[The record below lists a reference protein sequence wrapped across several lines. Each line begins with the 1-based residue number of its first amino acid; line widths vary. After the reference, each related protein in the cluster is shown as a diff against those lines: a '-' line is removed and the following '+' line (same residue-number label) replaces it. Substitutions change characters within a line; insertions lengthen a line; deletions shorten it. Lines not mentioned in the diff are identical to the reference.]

1 MPAETTIE
9 SPPRMTESSHRMTF
23 FRQSGWMM
31 IATVGS
37 GMFMSAV
44 HVCSKKLSGEEYAVF
59 GALIQL
65 INLMTIPALGLQM
78 VFAQQAS
85 AAISDERRHQL
96 VGTVRAVMWGTFCI
110 WLAMAAFAFLDRS
123 QLLSWFKLSSYT
135 SLWLTVAVALTMLWL
150 PIFQGLLQGRQNFL
164 WLGWVAIF
172 NGVGR
177 VFFGVAIVFLLHGNA
192 AGLMLAVLLGLVA
205 AVGTAIWQNRDLL
218 AQTGAPFDWRGW
230 LRLVIPFTIG
240 AGAFQF
246 IFSADMLVVQNYL
259 GGDVLHPEKAKAAAA
274 YVVGGT
280 LARAIVASTAPLA
293 AVMFPKLVESAARS
307 HKHTFN
313 LMGLTL
319 LGTAVLAAMAA
330 IGLTLVAPLLIKYGS
345 KPEYISIM
353 PLMPLFSWVMVPLAV
368 GNVLLSNL
376 LAHSRFKV
384 VPAVALVAVGYWI
397 ALQYY
402 HDSFKTVIET
412 LGVFSLLYLAV
423 CAAFTCIPRS
433 QANEPAP
440 GSGPD
445 QQTTNRPPAG

>member
-1 MPAETTIE
+1 
-9 SPPRMTESSHRMTF
+9 
-23 FRQSGWMM
+23 
-31 IATVGS
+31 
-37 GMFMSAV
+37 
-44 HVCSKKLSGEEYAVF
+44 
-59 GALIQL
+59 
-65 INLMTIPALGLQM
+65 MTIPALGLQM

-85 AAISDERRHQL
+85 AAISEERRHQL

-135 SLWLTVAVALTMLWL
+135 SLWLTVGVALTMLWL

-177 VFFGVAIVFLLHGNA
+177 VIFGVAIVFVLHGNA

-205 AVGTAIWQNRDLL
+205 AVGTALWQSRDLL
-218 AQTGAPFDWRGW
+218 AQKGAPFDWRGW

-246 IFSADMLVVQNYL
+246 IFSADMIIVQNYL
-259 GGDVLHPEKAKAAAA
+259 GGDLQHPEKAAAAAA
-274 YVVGGT
+274 YVAGGT
-280 LARAIVASTAPLA
+280 LARAIVAATAPLA
-293 AVMFPKLVESAARS
+293 AVMFPKLVENAARA

-319 LGTAVLAAMAA
+319 LGTTVLAAMAA
-330 IGLTLVAPLLIKYGS
+330 VGLTLVSPFVIKLGS
-345 KPEYISIM
+345 KAEYVSIV
-353 PLMPLFSWVMVPLAV
+353 PLMPLFSWVMVPLTM
-368 GNVLLSNL
+368 GNVLLNNL

-384 VPAVALVAVGYWI
+384 VPAVALVAAGYWV

-402 HDSFKTVIET
+402 HDSFKTVVET
-412 LGVFSLLYLAV
+412 LGVFSLLFLAV
-423 CAAFTCIPRS
+423 CAAFTWIPR
-433 QANEPAP
+433 NPT
-440 GSGPD
+440 G
-445 QQTTNRPPAG
+445 QTVPQTGQGQ

>member
-1 MPAETTIE
+1 
-9 SPPRMTESSHRMTF
+9 MTF

-37 GMFMSAV
+37 GIFMSAV
-44 HVCSKKLSGEEYAVF
+44 HICSKKLSPAEYAAF
-59 GALIQL
+59 GSLIQL
-65 INLMTIPALGLQM
+65 INWMTIPSLGLQM
-78 VFAQQAS
+78 MFAQQAS
-85 AAISDERRHQL
+85 AAITDERKHQL
-96 VGTVRAVMWGTFCI
+96 VGSMRAVMWGTFYI
-110 WLAMAAFAFLDRS
+110 WLAMAAFAIVDRN
-123 QLLSWFKLSSYT
+123 QMMLWFKLSSYT

-177 VFFGVAIVFLLHGNA
+177 VVIGVAIVFLLHGHA

-205 AVGTAIWQNRDLL
+205 SVGTAIWQNRDLF

-246 IFSADMLVVQNYL
+246 IFSADAIVVQNYL
-259 GGDVLHPEKAKAAAA
+259 GANGAAAA
-274 YVVGGT
+274 YVIGGT
-280 LARAIVASTAPLA
+280 LARAIVASTTPLA
-293 AVMFPKLVESAARS
+293 LVMFPKLVENAARS

-319 LGTAVLAAMAA
+319 LGTTVLAAMAA
-330 IGLTLVAPLLIKYGS
+330 IGLTLVSPFLIKYGS
-345 KPEYISIM
+345 NPEYISIM
-353 PLMPLFSWVMVPLAV
+353 PLMPLFSWAMVPLAV
-368 GNVLLSNL
+368 GNVLLNNL

-384 VPAVALVAVGYWI
+384 VPAVAAVAVGYWV

-423 CAAFTCIPRS
+423 CAAFTWNPRN
-433 QANEPAP
+433 QATGPVPAP
-440 GSGPD
+440 EPGRETPSP
-445 QQTTNRPPAG
+445 PPAG